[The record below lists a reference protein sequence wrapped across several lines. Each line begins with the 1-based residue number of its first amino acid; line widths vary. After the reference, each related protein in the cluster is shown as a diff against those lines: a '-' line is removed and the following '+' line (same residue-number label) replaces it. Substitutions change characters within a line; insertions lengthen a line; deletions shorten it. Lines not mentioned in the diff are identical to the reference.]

1 MNRIIHFETFE
12 DYGREIYLSIG
23 CFPRISVLAFYASQ
37 FYPETS
43 IEYFR
48 THAGVSLLMGS
59 LLNINVQFM
68 CWFIEIDLFKFIP
81 PYEKYIYND

>member
-1 MNRIIHFETFE
+1 MKNLVSFETF
-12 DYGREIYLSIG
+12 DDFGRETYLSIG
-23 CFPRISVLAFYASQ
+23 CFPRTTVAAFHASQ
-37 FYPETS
+37 YYPDKP

-48 THAGVSLLMGS
+48 INLGIALLLGS
-59 LLNINVQFM
+59 LFSINFQFM